1 MVGTSYVWGA
11 TMGMCLGRSFVLGHG
26 HVANITNGAVKQPKK
41 VIAWSN
47 GLAIL
52 YNHQNMDVT
61 NR

>member
-1 MVGTSYVWGA
+1 
-11 TMGMCLGRSFVLGHG
+11 MGMCLGRSFVLGHG